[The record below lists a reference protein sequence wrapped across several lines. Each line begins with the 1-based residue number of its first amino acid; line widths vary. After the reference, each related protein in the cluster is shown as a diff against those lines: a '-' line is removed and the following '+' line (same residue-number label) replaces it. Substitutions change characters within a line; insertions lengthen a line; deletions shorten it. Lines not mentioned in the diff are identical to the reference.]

1 MGYLKKPDL
10 AGFDIEGWFE
20 TGDLATMDADGY
32 IRITGRTKDVI
43 IRGGENIPV
52 VEVEELLYQHP
63 DVSAAAIVRMP
74 DARLGERACCFL
86 ILSAGATLSFE
97 EMIEYLLSKGLT
109 KTYLPER
116 LEIVSEMPRTP
127 SGKIQKFHLRE
138 TLQR

>member
-1 MGYLKKPDL
+1 MSKS
-10 AGFDIEGWFE
+10 DITDCIESLE
-20 TGDLATMDADGY
+20 DIYNKVDAMY
-32 IRITGRTKDVI
+32 PKD
-43 IRGGENIPV
+43 
-52 VEVEELLYQHP
+52 
-63 DVSAAAIVRMP
+63 
-74 DARLGERACCFL
+74 ERKMY
-86 ILSAGATLSFE
+86 E